1 MKKYNSEMK
10 KIFLFTV
17 LFCALCAQLS
27 GAIEAPKDENNAST
41 DPIEQAK
48 ALIMQGKIE
57 ESYALLHKTANS
69 GDATAM
75 LAVGN
80 MYFEGKGV
88 KQDYKEAI
96 KWLKKAIRAG
106 NANAWHLHFL
116 LKKAIRAGN
125 AGAKHLLA
133 KAYKDGL
140 GVEQSYHR
148 AFNLYLQ
155 SALESSDKKSMFYVS
170 AMYYHGQGTQRDFD
184 KAYNWAFQAAEKREP
199 RAAFLTAL
207 MIYRGEA
214 KEKDIE
220 KAFEYAQMSH
230 SLGNTEAMKLITLI
244 QDKYAK
250 QQAEANASKTTLEM
264 K

>member
-27 GAIEAPKDENNAST
+27 GAIETPKDENNAST
-41 DPIEQAK
+41 GPIEQAK

-96 KWLKKAIRAG
+96 KW
-106 NANAWHLHFL
+106 